1 MKNFRFPFLIF
12 LLGTVL
18 FQGCIEDD
26 FLDDEV
32 DPVLRFTSSVNTIEI
47 DTEFQLAAL
56 FTNNVGQE
64 ETPPLTWTS
73 LNPDILT
80 VNSTGLVT
88 AINSG
93 IGIIEVS
100 YDTPEGVLLSDQISI
115 EVGEATVIEPT
126 ERSGTI
132 ATTTFYVLEGEFILD
147 ETDDGL
153 LLQINDS
160 YMADPNLPGLYVYLS
175 NNPNSIA
182 NALEISEVTTFS
194 GAHEFEIPNVGIND
208 YNFLVY
214 FCKPFNVKV
223 GDGTIN

>member
-32 DPVLRFTSSVNTIEI
+32 DPVLRFTSTVNTIEI

-132 ATTTFYVLEGEFILD
+132 VTTTFYLLEGEFLLE
-147 ETDDGL
+147 ETEEGL
-153 LLQINDS
+153 LLQIDES
-160 YMADPNLPGLYVYLS
+160 YQADPNLPGLYVYLS

-182 NALEISEVTTFS
+182 DAVEISEVNIFS

>member
-1 MKNFRFPFLIF
+1 MKNIRFPFLIF

-18 FQGCIEDD
+18 FHGCIEDD

-32 DPVLRFTSSVNTIEI
+32 DPVLRITSTVNTIEI

-64 ETPPLTWTS
+64 ETPPLAWTS
-73 LNPDILT
+73 LNPDVIT
-80 VNSTGLVT
+80 VSPTGLVT
-88 AINSG
+88 AVNSG
-93 IGIIEVS
+93 TGIVEVS
-100 YDTPEGVLLSDQISI
+100 YNTPEGVLLSDQIPI

-132 ATTTFYVLEGEFILD
+132 MTTTFYLLEGEFILE
-147 ETDDGL
+147 ETEEGL
-153 LLQINDS
+153 LLQIDESYRADS
-160 YMADPNLPGLYVYLS
+160 NLPGLYVYLS

-182 NALEISEVTTFS
+182 NAVEISEVNTFS

-208 YNFLVY
+208 FNFLVY

-223 GDGTIN
+223 GDATIN